1 MMPNALLERFQQLLA
16 FAKNPE
22 FRLTAR
28 ENIAAA
34 KELVETLLHT
44 GHLNII
50 EYRAHHQL
58 ITTVGIIVGTAEL
71 KRSAHLPV
79 QVKS

>member
-1 MMPNALLERFQQLLA
+1 MMPNALLERFQQLLD

-22 FRLTAR
+22 FSIIAR

-34 KELVETLLHT
+34 KEMVETLLHT

-58 ITTVGIIVGTAEL
+58 ITTVSIMVGTAEL

-79 QVKS
+79 EVKA